1 MDVGGF
7 LSEITGGLLEFL
19 PNFAKA
25 LLECFMA
32 LFFTYETAEGGANTV
47 TGLNIL
53 GTVAIAFFI
62 IGLAWRTLPT
72 VLGWMKM
79 GMSKAKRSRSA
90 KSSKKNP

>member
-19 PNFAKA
+19 PNLAKA

-32 LFFTYETAEGGANTV
+32 MFFTYETAEGGANTV

-53 GTVAIAFFI
+53 GTVAISFFI
-62 IGLAWRTLPT
+62 IGLAYKTLPS
-72 VLGWMKM
+72 VMAWMRMGW
-79 GMSKAKRSRSA
+79 SRRRTRKAG
-90 KSSKKNP
+90 KKNP